1 MDRFESDLPH
11 VDIFIC
17 TADPI
22 KEPPLTVI
30 NTVLSALAL
39 DYPVEKLSC
48 YVSDDGGSPLTFYAL
63 FEASRFAKIWLPFC
77 YNFSIQDRSP
87 EAYFSNAYAL
97 ENQNLSFKTEWE
109 NMKVREY
116 EFKSCTFVF
125 NLLQVLYLV
134 CIA

>member
-1 MDRFESDLPH
+1 M
-11 VDIFIC
+11 DIFVC

-77 YNFSIQDRSP
+77 YNYSIQDRCP
-87 EAYFSNAYAL
+87 EAYFSNACAHEYEDAVFV
-97 ENQNLSFKTEWE
+97 NEWK
-109 NMKVREY
+109 NMKVR
-116 EFKSCTFVF
+116 
-125 NLLQVLYLV
+125 
-134 CIA
+134 

>member
-1 MDRFESDLPH
+1 M
-11 VDIFIC
+11 DIFIC

-39 DYPVEKLSC
+39 DYPVGKLSC

-63 FEASRFAKIWLPFC
+63 LEASRFAKIWLPFC
-77 YNFSIQDRSP
+77 YKYSIEDRSP

-97 ENQNLSFKTEWE
+97 ENKNLSFKREWK
-109 NMKVREY
+109 NMKVGR
-116 EFKSCTFVF
+116 
-125 NLLQVLYLV
+125 
-134 CIA
+134 

>member
-1 MDRFESDLPH
+1 MDRFESDLPP

-39 DYPVEKLSC
+39 DYPVGKLSC

-63 FEASRFAKIWLPFC
+63 LEASRFAKIWLPFC
-77 YNFSIQDRSP
+77 DNYSIQDRCP
-87 EAYFSNAYAL
+87 EAYFSNADAL
-97 ENQNLSFKTEWE
+97 ENVK
-109 NMKVREY
+109 
-116 EFKSCTFVF
+116 FV
-125 NLLQVLYLV
+125 LHERLEACKCKAVALYLGGRPRQTYYF
-134 CIA
+134 